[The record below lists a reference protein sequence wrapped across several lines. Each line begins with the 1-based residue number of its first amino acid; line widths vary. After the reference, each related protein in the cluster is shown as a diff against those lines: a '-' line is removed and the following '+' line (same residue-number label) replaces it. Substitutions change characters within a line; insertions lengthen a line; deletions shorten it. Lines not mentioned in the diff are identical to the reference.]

1 MSVQLL
7 LAFAATCVLLALT
20 PGPNMALIV
29 ANTASHGL
37 RAGLSTL
44 AGTATGLVLLVTAA
58 AIGMTSVAVL
68 MAAWFDVL
76 RWIGACYLAWLGF
89 QQLRSWWRARAA
101 SPAIPVPRPG
111 SGRKWYLQGVG
122 ISLSNPKV
130 LFFLGAFLPQF
141 VDASGNVPVQLA
153 ILAMIFIAILVAVD
167 LAYTVLIAGARE
179 RFSTAHMHML
189 DGVSGLL
196 LLVGGAALA
205 MARRP

>member
-1 MSVQLL
+1 MSIQVL

-37 RAGLSTL
+37 RAGLATL
-44 AGTATGLVLLVTAA
+44 AGTTTGLVLLVTAA
-58 AIGMTSVAVL
+58 AIGMASVVVF

-76 RWIGACYLAWLGF
+76 RWVGACYLAWLGL
-89 QQLRSWWRARAA
+89 QQLRSWWRNRAM
-101 SPAIPVPRPG
+101 PERPEVRPG

-141 VDASGNVPVQLA
+141 VDASGNVPAQLG
-153 ILAMIFIAILVAVD
+153 ILSVLFVAILVAVD
-167 LAYTVLIAGARE
+167 VGYTLMVAGARE
-179 RFSTAHMHML
+179 RFSAARMRML
-189 DGVSGLL
+189 DGVSGFLL
-196 LLVGGAALA
+196 LLGGAALA
-205 MARRP
+205 MMRRP

>member
-37 RAGLSTL
+37 RAGLATL

-58 AIGMTSVAVL
+58 AIGMTSVVVL

-76 RWIGACYLAWLGF
+76 RWIGACYLAWLGL
-89 QQLRSWWRARAA
+89 QQLRSWWRNRTVSAA
-101 SPAIPVPRPG
+101 TELRPG

-153 ILAMIFIAILVAVD
+153 IFAAMFVAILVAVD
-167 LAYTVLIAGARE
+167 LGYTLMIAGARE
-179 RFSTAHMHML
+179 RFSSARLRML

-205 MARRP
+205 MTRRP

>member
-37 RAGLSTL
+37 RAGLATL
-44 AGTATGLVLLVTAA
+44 AGTTTGLIVLVTAA
-58 AIGMTSVAVL
+58 AVGMTSVVVF
-68 MAAWFDVL
+68 MAAWFDAL

-89 QQLRSWWRARAA
+89 QQLRSWWRNRAM
-101 SPAIPVPRPG
+101 PAMPEVPPG
-111 SGRKWYLQGVG
+111 TGRKWYLQGVG

-141 VDASGNVPVQLA
+141 VDAAGNVPAQLA
-153 ILAMIFIAILVAVD
+153 ILAAMFVTILVATD
-167 LAYTVLIAGARE
+167 FAYTLMVAGARQ
-179 RFSTAHMHML
+179 RFSAARMRML

-196 LLVGGAALA
+196 LLAGGAALA
-205 MARRP
+205 MMRRP

>member
-37 RAGLSTL
+37 RAGLATL

-58 AIGMTSVAVL
+58 AIGMTSVVVL

-76 RWIGACYLAWLGF
+76 RWIGACYLAWLGL
-89 QQLRSWWRARAA
+89 QQLRSWWRNRTVSAA
-101 SPAIPVPRPG
+101 PELRPG

-153 ILAMIFIAILVAVD
+153 IFAAMFVAILVAVD
-167 LAYTVLIAGARE
+167 LGYTLMIAGARE
-179 RFSTAHMHML
+179 RFSSARLRML

-205 MARRP
+205 MTRRP

>member
-1 MSVQLL
+1 MSPQLL

-37 RAGLSTL
+37 RAGLATL

-58 AIGMTSVAVL
+58 AIGMTSVVVL

-89 QQLRSWWRARAA
+89 QQLRSWWRNRNA
-101 SPAIPVPRPG
+101 SVMPEPRPG

-153 ILAMIFIAILVAVD
+153 IFAAMFVAILVAVD
-167 LAYTVLIAGARE
+167 LGYTLMIAGARE
-179 RFSTAHMHML
+179 RFSSARLRML

-205 MARRP
+205 MTRRP

>member
-1 MSVQLL
+1 MSIQVS

-37 RAGLSTL
+37 RAGLATL
-44 AGTATGLVLLVTAA
+44 AGTATGLILLVTAA
-58 AIGMTSVAVL
+58 AIGMTSVVVF

-89 QQLRSWWRARAA
+89 QQLRVWWRNRVA
-101 SPAIPVPRPG
+101 PATPEIRPG

-141 VDASGNVPVQLA
+141 VDAAGNVPAQLA
-153 ILAMIFIAILVAVD
+153 ILAAMFVAILVAAD
-167 LAYTVLIAGARE
+167 LAYTLMVAGARE
-179 RFSTAHMHML
+179 RFSNARMRML

-205 MARRP
+205 MTRRP

>member
-37 RAGLSTL
+37 RAGLATL

-58 AIGMTSVAVL
+58 AIGMTSVVVL

-76 RWIGACYLAWLGF
+76 RWIGACYLAWLGL
-89 QQLRSWWRARAA
+89 QQLRSWWRNRMVSAM
-101 SPAIPVPRPG
+101 PEVRPG

-153 ILAMIFIAILVAVD
+153 IFAAMFVAILVAVD
-167 LAYTVLIAGARE
+167 LGYTLMIAGARE
-179 RFSTAHMHML
+179 RFSTARLGML

-205 MARRP
+205 MTRRP

>member
-37 RAGLSTL
+37 RAGLATL

-58 AIGMTSVAVL
+58 AIGMTSVVVL
-68 MAAWFDVL
+68 MAAWFDML
-76 RWIGACYLAWLGF
+76 RWIGACYLAWLGL
-89 QQLRSWWRARAA
+89 QQLRSWWRARKA
-101 SPAIPVPRPG
+101 SVMPEPRPG

-141 VDASGNVPVQLA
+141 VDPSGNVPVQLA
-153 ILAMIFIAILVAVD
+153 IFAAMFVAILVAVD
-167 LAYTVLIAGARE
+167 LAYTVMVAGARE
-179 RFSTAHMHML
+179 RFSSARLRML

-205 MARRP
+205 MTRRP